1 LVREA
6 VGKPASQWLPEDILK
21 AQLAVGRSDLNQV
34 QKALEY
40 ETIGEIESIARKNA
54 QALREAEDAAAT
66 TEDQDGRGL
75 FDFIKE
81 WLKGDDDRLRTS

>member
-1 LVREA
+1 MREA

-21 AQLAVGRSDLNQV
+21 AQLAVGQSDLNQI

-54 QALREAEDAAAT
+54 RALRDAEDAAAAA
-66 TEDQDGRGL
+66 EDQDGPGL
-75 FDFIKE
+75 FDRIGA
-81 WLKGDDDRLRTS
+81 WLKGDDDNTIRTR